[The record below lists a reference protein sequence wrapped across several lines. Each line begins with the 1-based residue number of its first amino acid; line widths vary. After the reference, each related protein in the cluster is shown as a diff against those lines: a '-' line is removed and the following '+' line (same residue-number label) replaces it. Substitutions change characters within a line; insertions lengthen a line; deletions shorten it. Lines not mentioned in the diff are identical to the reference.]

1 MLKMPA
7 VKQSKYTQDSQNILI
22 KQKPKRNRDQRHVV
36 QIKFRDLLQYNMGFA
51 KHHLSVFD

>member
-1 MLKMPA
+1 MRA

-22 KQKPKRNRDQRHVV
+22 KQKPKGNRDQRRVV
-36 QIKFRDLLQYNMGFA
+36 LIKFRDLLQYNMGFA